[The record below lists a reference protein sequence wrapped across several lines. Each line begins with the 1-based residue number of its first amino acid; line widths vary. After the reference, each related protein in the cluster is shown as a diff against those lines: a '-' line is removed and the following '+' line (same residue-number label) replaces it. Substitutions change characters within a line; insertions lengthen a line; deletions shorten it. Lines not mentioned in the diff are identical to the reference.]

1 MLHLN
6 QQFGRLN
13 YYILPHLIPIQ
24 CKSDIWATLC
34 QPKIGF
40 LLELLELG
48 ENINFHLKLGV
59 LEPNLGQ
66 MQMLKKFYETDK
78 LSDV

>member
-1 MLHLN
+1 L
-6 QQFGRLN
+6 
-13 YYILPHLIPIQ
+13 
-24 CKSDIWATLC
+24 S

-40 LLELLELG
+40 LLKQLELG
-48 ENINFHLKLGV
+48 ENINLHLKLGV

-78 LSDV
+78 VSDV